1 MDFKLQTLLS
11 PMMSNLKGPYMRHP
25 NTPSRPGST
34 VATRLKL
41 FCALLVASV
50 FSAAHAADL
59 ILPAPQSAGADRLD
73 KRARNV
79 ALTNVL
85 RSRSVG
91 LDFSALDIAADELT
105 IKGLSAPM
113 RLQLF
118 DDTALVVAVVRRE
131 ATSSKGIAFIGHV
144 PGVPFS
150 TAILVNNG
158 GVVSMH
164 ITALNSKYSIYG
176 SPDLGY
182 IVQEVG
188 EHGRPEHPPLKP
200 GALDMSPTKAR
211 TAADAKKLGE
221 EEPVT
226 AGDDGTQIDVMVV
239 YTPAAVAAQPG
250 GGTVAQMHANID
262 AQIALT
268 NTIYAN
274 SNVVQRLRLVYKGL
288 VNHTEAR
295 DMGVDLTRI
304 TDITADPA
312 DGLLDDVLVLRN
324 AWGADIVSLWG
335 VYTNY
340 CGVANLM
347 QIEAAGFQAFAYNV
361 VASPSCTASNDYTF
375 AHELGHN
382 MGLRHDNFMD
392 NAGTTVTPEGSG
404 TATPIA
410 FAHGHVDTINRFRT
424 VMAYENQ
431 CNVGCNPFDN
441 PCTGQPPCRAIPY
454 FSNPAISF
462 NNIAYYSSAVIAPT
476 GNAANAH
483 EQRALNDTRETT
495 ANFRQSVNTAGAGT
509 VAAQFSTYTVAENAG
524 TAQVVVSRHA
534 GSAGA
539 VTLNYATANGSALAG
554 TDYTATSGMLSW
566 AAGDATTRTINV
578 SILDNATAS
587 AADEN
592 REFTLLLDT
601 PTGGL
606 MILGSPVTFRI
617 QDDETVNWPS
627 ACNLPT
633 TGWTNMPAGATM
645 GWSVAPK
652 FFDQTACVMQSNEMG
667 NAAIPGVANAIK
679 AQIQFTGNFVA
690 GNIAFSRVVQSE
702 IGYDCLRFLIDGVQ
716 QVFGTMNCVGS
727 GGLGASGD
735 LGLSMVSV
743 PITAGVHTITW
754 SYEKNEAITYLG
766 DAAWIEINKLSF
778 PLQAYALA
786 VAKNG
791 AGSGTVVGPG
801 IVCGGDCAETHV
813 AGIVVSLTA
822 TAAGG
827 SAFASWSGCDSV
839 SGARCNATMNAAKGV
854 IATFNTTSTAPG
866 APTIGTATAGNAL
879 AVIAFT
885 VPASNGGSAITVY
898 TATCGAISATG
909 TTSPIAVTGLMNGAM
924 YSCSVTATNAIGTS
938 MPSGTLNVTP
948 SAMAPLTPVAV
959 VSRKTHGAAGTFD
972 LPLDTV
978 PIITGLV
985 TTEPRL
991 MGPRHLILF
1000 RFNHLITLTGAVNAV
1015 DGGGMAIGMPMAEAV
1030 GTDVQVTL
1038 TGVPDKTRVTV
1049 ALIGVNGSLDT
1060 AVSLGLLFGD
1070 VNNTRTVDENDIVG
1084 VKARSGQAVTAAN
1097 FKYDLNLAGA
1107 VNASDIVAVKAK
1119 FGGSLP

>member
-1 MDFKLQTLLS
+1 
-11 PMMSNLKGPYMRHP
+11 MRHP
-25 NTPSRPGST
+25 NTPSRPGLT

-73 KRARNV
+73 KRVMKA

-105 IKGLSAPM
+105 INGLSAPM

-118 DDTALVVAVVRRE
+118 DDTALLVTVVRRE
-131 ATSSKGIAFIGHV
+131 ATSSKGVAFIGHV
-144 PGVPFS
+144 TGVPFS
-150 TAILVNNG
+150 TAILVNNN

-164 ITALNSKYSIYG
+164 ITALNRKYSIYG
-176 SPDLGY
+176 SPNLGY
-182 IVQEVG
+182 NVQEVG
-188 EHGRPEHPPLKP
+188 EHDRPAHPPIKP
-200 GALDMSPTKAR
+200 GALDISPAKVRATEDAIVRSEEKL
-211 TAADAKKLGE
+211 AAGS
-221 EEPVT
+221 
-226 AGDDGTQIDVMVV
+226 DDGTQIDVMVV

-274 SNVVQRLRLVYKGL
+274 SNVVQRVRLVYKGL
-288 VNHTEAR
+288 VNHTESR
-295 DMGVDLTRI
+295 NMSDDLTSLRDT
-304 TDITADPA
+304 TD
-312 DGLLDDVLVLRN
+312 GFMDDVLILRN

-335 VYTNY
+335 VYTDY
-340 CGVANLM
+340 CGITNPMYTERASFHTL
-347 QIEAAGFQAFAYNV
+347 AYNV
-361 VASPSCTASNDYTF
+361 VATPYCTAGNDYTF

-382 MGLRHDNFMD
+382 MGLRHDNYVD
-392 NAGTTVTPEGSG
+392 SSTTTVTPEGSA

-410 FAHGHVDTINRFRT
+410 YAHGYVDPTNRFRT
-424 VMAYENQ
+424 VMSYEDQ
-431 CNVGCNPFDN
+431 CSAGCNPFDN
-441 PCTGQPPCRAIPY
+441 ACAGRPSCKPIPY

-462 NNIAYYSSAVIAPT
+462 NNSAYYSSAVLAPT
-476 GNAANAH
+476 GNAATAH

-509 VAAQFSTYTVAENAG
+509 AAAQFSIYTVAESAWSV
-524 TAQVVVSRHA
+524 QIVVSRHA

-539 VTLNYATANGSALAG
+539 VTLNYATVNGTALAG
-554 TDYTATSGMLSW
+554 TDYAATSGMLSW
-566 AAGDATTRTINV
+566 AAGDVTTRTIDV
-578 SILDNATAS
+578 SILNNATAS
-587 AADEN
+587 AANEI
-592 REFTLLLDT
+592 REFTLMLDT

-606 MILGSPVTFRI
+606 LIMGSPVTVRI
-617 QDDETVNWPS
+617 QDDETVSWPS
-627 ACNLPT
+627 ACKLPT
-633 TGWTNMPAGATM
+633 TGWINMPAGATT
-645 GWSVAPK
+645 GWSVVATYS
-652 FFDQTACVMQSNEMG
+652 DGSACILKPNEMG
-667 NAAIPGVANAIK
+667 NAAMPGAANANK

-690 GNIAFSRVVQSE
+690 GNITFARTVLSE

-716 QVFGTMNCVGS
+716 QAFGTMNCAGS
-727 GGLGASGD
+727 GGLGASGE
-735 LGLSMVSV
+735 LASNIVSV
-743 PITAGVHTITW
+743 PVTAGVHTITW
-754 SYEKNEAITYLG
+754 SYEKNEATSYG
-766 DAAWIEINKLSF
+766 ADTARIEINSQSL
-778 PLQAYALA
+778 PLQTYALT

-791 AGSGTVVGPG
+791 AGSGTVMAAG
-801 IVCGGDCAETHV
+801 IDCGGDCAEIYR
-813 AGIVVSLTA
+813 AGTVVSLTA
-822 TAAGG
+822 TADGE
-827 SAFASWSGCDSV
+827 SAFASWNGCDSV
-839 SGARCNATMNAAKGV
+839 SGARCTVTMNAAKGV
-854 IATFNTTSTAPG
+854 TATFTSDSTAPG

-879 AVIAFT
+879 AVIAFIA
-885 VPASNGGSAITVY
+885 PASNGGSAITGY
-898 TATCGAISATG
+898 TATCGAVSVMG

-985 TTEPRL
+985 TTEPRF
-991 MGPRHLILF
+991 MGPSHLIVF

-1015 DGGGMAIGMPMAEAV
+1015 DGAGIAIGMPMAEAV

-1049 ALIGVNGSLDT
+1049 SLIGVNGSLDT
-1060 AVSLGLLFGD
+1060 AVSLGLLVGD
-1070 VNNTRTVDENDIVG
+1070 VNNTRTVDVNDIVG
-1084 VKARSGQAVTAAN
+1084 VKARSGQYVTAAN

-1107 VNASDIVAVKAK
+1107 VNASDIVAVKAR